1 MAITGRPYIIELSF
15 SNETLR
21 KSPYINSRLLDSLA
35 IGVNLNLKKYFL
47 FLSIACENH
56 TRSHPLTFA

>member
-35 IGVNLNLKKYFL
+35 IGVNLNLKK
-47 FLSIACENH
+47 
-56 TRSHPLTFA
+56 